1 MREKYNHIGK
11 FIFAVL
17 ALCIAI
23 ASPKMIA
30 FAGGINGN
38 EASVIAAASGTFS
51 YNGKTYKA
59 GAAYINSLTSYLSA
73 DDVDLTAEQASE
85 AISTMY
91 ANIAQGVEQGYL
103 YEVGA
108 NDSTTT
114 EQESTSGESDEDEAS
129 SDDEDEEEDG
139 KKKDSD
145 KEKTDSNAQTTG
157 SAQQQTQDEL
167 NVWEAMSNPNENKKK
182 LEERPEK
189 EDASAAVQLESEGIV
204 VTTKSNEEL
213 SISKDKPIVSDS
225 VILILTI
232 VAGLILAITII
243 CGAILFAKKCMSFKK
258 VKGRK
263 ARPGHSK
270 RRRIRRYTRGVLT
283 VTTGISM
290 TGIALL
296 LGLYVSLFNNDAI
309 MQNMQSSG
317 YFRYAYSQ
325 YIAEQADVIVD
336 GLKKSASADGLT
348 NEDTESASE
357 LQTYDEY
364 LFTIKQNS
372 LKVLGGDMDIVI
384 PDSNVAPYIYNLKTS
399 FMEIFVKAGISL
411 IASAIFGILLMV
423 FMDQRRERGVKHTA
437 VAILIAS
444 GVMAV
449 LTLIMLVYK
458 PYTLLY
464 IEPDYLY
471 LFLMECIKRC
481 VTALTSIT
489 AFCVVLGMLII
500 GIFKTMVNKE

>member
-1 MREKYNHIGK
+1 MCNGRIRSGKYIVMFLVMCMAIIGPK
-11 FIFAVL
+11 
-17 ALCIAI
+17 AI
-23 ASPKMIA
+23 VH
-30 FAGGINGN
+30 AGNINAH
-38 EASVIAAASGTFS
+38 EARVISAASGTFTYEGKQYRAGSS
-51 YNGKTYKA
+51 YL
-59 GAAYINSLTSYLSA
+59 NSLVSYLSG
-73 DDVDLTAEQASE
+73 DDVDLTAEQADE
-85 AISTMY
+85 AISMMY
-91 ANIAQGVEQGYL
+91 ANVAQGVAEGYI
-103 YEVGA
+103 YEIGTGEDA
-108 NDSTTT
+108 TT
-114 EQESTSGESDEDEAS
+114 EEATTEDDWADAEVE
-129 SDDEDEEEDG
+129 DDEETDG
-139 KKKDSD
+139 KKKDS
-145 KEKTDSNAQTTG
+145 EEQATE
-157 SAQQQTQDEL
+157 SAKQQTEKEL
-167 NVWEAMSNPNENKKK
+167 NVWDAMSNPTENKKK

-189 EDASAAVQLESEGIV
+189 EDASASVQLESEGIV
-204 VTTKSNEEL
+204 VTTKDHEEI
-213 SISKDKPIVSDS
+213 SISKDKPIISDT
-225 VILILTI
+225 VILILAI
-232 VAGLILAITII
+232 VSGVILAITVI
-243 CGAILFAKKCMSFKK
+243 CGVILFVKKCMSFKK
-258 VKGRK
+258 TKGRK

-270 RRRIRRYTRGVLT
+270 RRKIRRYTRGVLT
-283 VTTGISM
+283 ITTAISM

-325 YIAEQADVIVD
+325 YIAEQANAVLERAQ
-336 GLKKSASADGLT
+336 G
-348 NEDTESASE
+348 NETLEETTE

-372 LKVLGGDMDIVI
+372 LKVLGGDMDIII
-384 PDSNVAPYIYNLKTS
+384 PDSNVAPYIYNLKMC
-399 FMEIFVKAGISL
+399 FVEIFVKAGISL

-437 VAILIAS
+437 VSFLIAS
-444 GVMAV
+444 GTMAV

-500 GIFKTMVNKE
+500 GVYKTMCSKA

>member
-1 MREKYNHIGK
+1 MLI
-11 FIFAVL
+11 
-17 ALCIAI
+17 LCIALV
-23 ASPKMIA
+23 SPKMIA

-38 EASVIAAASGTFS
+38 EAGVIAAASGTFQ
-51 YNGKTYKA
+51 YNGKEYKA
-59 GAAYINSLTSYLSA
+59 GSAYINSLTGYLSA
-73 DDVDLTAEQASE
+73 DAIDLTAEQASE
-85 AISTMY
+85 AISMMY

-108 NDSTTT
+108 ETTT
-114 EQESTSGESDEDEAS
+114 EQGASTEQEGTSEEDNNKPSRDDKSDKSDEKKDNTE
-129 SDDEDEEEDG
+129 EQEEDAA
-139 KKKDSD
+139 K
-145 KEKTDSNAQTTG
+145 
-157 SAQQQTQDEL
+157 QQQTQDEL
-167 NVWEAMSNPNENKKK
+167 NVWEAMSNPTENKNK

-189 EDASAAVQLESEGIV
+189 EDASAAVELEEDGIV
-204 VTTKSNEEL
+204 VTTKDNEEI
-213 SISKDKPIVSDS
+213 SISKEKPIVSGTF
-225 VILILTI
+225 VNIIAI
-232 VAGLILAITII
+232 VAGIILGITII
-243 CGAILFAKKCMSFKK
+243 CGIILFVKKCMSFKK
-258 VKGRK
+258 SKGRK

-270 RRRIRRYTRGVLT
+270 RRKIRRYTRGVLT
-283 VTTGISM
+283 VTTAISL
-290 TGIALL
+290 TGIAVL

-325 YIAEQADVIVD
+325 YVVEQAQNVV
-336 GLKKSASADGLT
+336 T
-348 NEDTESASE
+348 NIQATGEVGEVPE
-357 LQTYDEY
+357 VQTYDEY

-372 LKVLGGDMDIVI
+372 LKVLGGDLDIII

-399 FMEIFVKAGISL
+399 FVEMFVKSGISL
-411 IASAIFGILLMV
+411 IISAIFGILLMV
-423 FMDQRRERGVKHTA
+423 YMDQRRERGVKHTA
-437 VAILIAS
+437 VSVLVAS

-489 AFCVVLGMLII
+489 AFGVVLGMLII
-500 GIFKTMVNKE
+500 GIYKTIVNKE